1 MKELHDEKFGTSYM
15 PECADEWL
23 ELLHDIAVGYD
34 GCRSEES
41 LKALIDEMVEYAG
54 NARECMKQGNLYP
67 KHYDTATTIGLYDT
81 DKLQTI
87 EIKYDGAEIEDVLYN
102 ARPSCKH
109 KIQGQLSG
117 GIKCVNCGGWFCY

>member
-1 MKELHDEKFGTSYM
+1 
-15 PECADEWL
+15 
-23 ELLHDIAVGYD
+23 
-34 GCRSEES
+34 
-41 LKALIDEMVEYAG
+41 
-54 NARECMKQGNLYP
+54 MKQGNLYP

-87 EIKYDGAEIEDVLYN
+87 EIKYDGTEIEDVLYN